1 MKYGYAR
8 VSSRGQAT
16 DGNSLDYQERVLR
29 EAGAEEIYTEAI
41 TGTKRHRPQ
50 LDILLNKVTEGDT
63 VIVTK
68 LDRVARSVR
77 NGLDIIDELVSKG
90 VTIHVLNMG
99 VFDNSPQ
106 GRLMRTVF
114 LAFAEFERDMIQVRT
129 QEGKALA
136 REKDPGY
143 KEGRK
148 SLLTEELKD
157 KIRQGVSYKELGI
170 SRTSYYNYRKELNLI

>member
-8 VSSRGQAT
+8 VSSRGQAA

-77 NGLDIIDELVSKG
+77 NGLDIIDELVTKG

-136 REKDPGY
+136 REKDPDY

-148 SLLTEELKD
+148 SLLTDDVRRMILEGKTYRE
-157 KIRQGVSYKELGI
+157 IGI
-170 SRTSYYNYRKELNLI
+170 SKTSYYNYRKQIS